1 MRNEVILQ
9 KLYSYSEKLMNY
21 CQGYTYGS
29 FSEDT
34 KLAEACVFN
43 LSQMGELCRLWML
56 LLQSVILK
64 YPGVK

>member
-1 MRNEVILQ
+1 
-9 KLYSYSEKLMNY
+9 MNY
-21 CQGYTYGS
+21 CQGYTYES

-34 KLAEACVFN
+34 KLVEACVFN